1 MSSVGYQPLVSVV
14 IATYN
19 RAALVKRAV
28 ESALAQTETRLEIVV
43 SDDCSP
49 DNTFEVLNALGDL
62 RVRVQRQPANVGVW
76 ENWTAALHRARGEFI
91 IFLGDDDWLTPNFI
105 TTHLD
110 LLEQDQTLA
119 ATFSPMTEVSS
130 HGEPGRRFVPE
141 LPVRARTGQLAFL
154 RPVLTSNL
162 FFGAAVFRRET
173 AIRFWNQTRADDWV
187 ADVGLMLRMA
197 LDPTVTVSAVEGC
210 EYFKTMSQRNS
221 AHAQLSGQYLKVTR
235 ALHDVLVRVMPLSR
249 SPATSRLLA
258 REASQQGIV
267 LARHHAAAGD
277 PSNCRRWLWKS
288 AQLAPVQL
296 VVWSQLLQTYL
307 CPARLMATAKQQRV
321 PDSSPYE
328 A

>member
-1 MSSVGYQPLVSVV
+1 MNSAATKPLVSVV

-19 RAALVKRAV
+19 RAALVRRAV
-28 ESALAQTETRLEIVV
+28 ESVLAQTEGRFEVVV

-49 DNTFEVLNALGDL
+49 DNTVEALNSLADP
-62 RVRVQRQPANVGVW
+62 RVHVQRQPANVGVW
-76 ENWTAALHRARGEFI
+76 KNWTAALHRARGGFV
-91 IFLGDDDWLTPNFI
+91 IFLGDDDWLSPNFI
-105 TTHLD
+105 TTHLE
-110 LLEQDQTLA
+110 LLEQDQTLT

-141 LPVRARTGQLAFL
+141 LPVRVRTGQLAFL
-154 RPVLTSNL
+154 RPVLACNL

-173 AIRFWNQTRADDWV
+173 AVRFWDQTRADDWV

-197 LDPTVTVSAVEGC
+197 LDPTVTVSAMEGC
-210 EYFKTMSQRNS
+210 EYFKTMSQKDA

-249 SPATSRLLA
+249 SPAVSRLLA

-277 PSNCRRWLWKS
+277 LSTCRRWLWKS
-288 AQLAPVQL
+288 AQLAPVQT
-296 VVWSQLLQTYL
+296 VVWSQLLQSIVCADRL
-307 CPARLMATAKQQRV
+307 ISSARQQRGQSV
-321 PDSSPYE
+321 TPE
-328 A
+328 